1 MHVRSCFTQQS
12 HLDFV
17 AKQGSSRTAA
27 CAGQFLVHGRLHF
40 CLHSSRPDIPVPRL
54 DLLLILVLAA
64 VCGAITAS
72 ATGHFEPLPL
82 FAGVIVAGVVRSLRT
97 ARQRG

>member
-1 MHVRSCFTQQS
+1 MRRR
-12 HLDFV
+12 
-17 AKQGSSRTAA
+17 RTGAWA
-27 CAGQFLVHGRLHF
+27 PAITPPLCA
-40 CLHSSRPDIPVPRL
+40 RPDIAVPRI

>member
-1 MHVRSCFTQQS
+1 MQ
-12 HLDFV
+12 
-17 AKQGSSRTAA
+17 QGSYKDISVRRAI
-27 CAGQFLVHGRLHF
+27 CPVHG
-40 CLHSSRPDIPVPRL
+40 CLHYAFIHARPDIPVPRL
-54 DLLLILVLAA
+54 DLLLILVIAA

-97 ARQRG
+97 ARQRS

>member
-1 MHVRSCFTQQS
+1 
-12 HLDFV
+12 
-17 AKQGSSRTAA
+17 
-27 CAGQFLVHGRLHF
+27 
-40 CLHSSRPDIPVPRL
+40 VPRI

>member
-1 MHVRSCFTQQS
+1 M
-12 HLDFV
+12 
-17 AKQGSSRTAA
+17 
-27 CAGQFLVHGRLHF
+27 
-40 CLHSSRPDIPVPRL
+40 PRL
-54 DLLLILVLAA
+54 DLLLILVIAA

-72 ATGHFEPLPL
+72 ATGNFEPLPL

>member
-1 MHVRSCFTQQS
+1 MRRQ
-12 HLDFV
+12 
-17 AKQGSSRTAA
+17 RTGAWTPA
-27 CAGQFLVHGRLHF
+27 LRLHL
-40 CLHSSRPDIPVPRL
+40 CPSDIAVPRI

>member
-1 MHVRSCFTQQS
+1 MLHVKITPRLSRRAGVREGHQR
-12 HLDFV
+12 
-17 AKQGSSRTAA
+17 AQGEGSA
-27 CAGQFLVHGRLHF
+27 HGRLHPPSHVF
-40 CLHSSRPDIPVPRL
+40 SRINPVPRL

-82 FAGVIVAGVVRSLRT
+82 FAGVIVVGFVRSLKL

>member
-1 MHVRSCFTQQS
+1 MDISVRRRETGAWTPAV
-12 HLDFV
+12 V
-17 AKQGSSRTAA
+17 ASN
-27 CAGQFLVHGRLHF
+27 
-40 CLHSSRPDIPVPRL
+40 SSRPDTAVPRI